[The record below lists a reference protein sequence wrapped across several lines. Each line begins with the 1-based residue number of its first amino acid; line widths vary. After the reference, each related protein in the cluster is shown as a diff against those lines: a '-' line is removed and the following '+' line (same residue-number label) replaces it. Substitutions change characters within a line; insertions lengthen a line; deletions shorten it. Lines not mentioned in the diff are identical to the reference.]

1 MADHLRL
8 YYGLS
13 VDSSYKTFPV
23 TEETTAA
30 ELLSRANRNLE
41 DSDLRLFLVTL
52 EDNHD
57 RMLQDFERPLLILQR
72 TSRAPFRILLKKPVR
87 KQTHVDENLAVKS
100 VLQGA
105 RVLREGP
112 MKKLGKGTFADR
124 YFLLDEK
131 HFYYARTA
139 KLVHQ
144 EFTLIR
150 LDTAVTRPSEE
161 FGKYSFE
168 LQTPHRTYVLKCNNS
183 EDRQKWFTAVQRQCF
198 IVKEN
203 QLFDNL
209 AKKIIQEERRRSEV
223 ELAQLISCLE
233 FKGLVNFRL
242 GRELI
247 YKFLPASPKIDI
259 LFDIENF
266 KGQKNEEIANEQA
279 RSEV

>member
-8 YYGLS
+8 YYGTS
-13 VDSSYKTFPV
+13 VDSPYKTFPV

-30 ELLSRANRNLE
+30 ELLSRASRNLE
-41 DSDLRLFLVTL
+41 DSDHRLFLVTG
-52 EDNHD
+52 EDNQD
-57 RMLQDFERPLLILQR
+57 RMLQDFERPLLLLR
-72 TSRAPFRILLKKPVR
+72 ASRVPIRILLKKPVR
-87 KQTHVDENLAVKS
+87 QQTHVDENLAVKS

-112 MKKLGKGTFADR
+112 VKKLGKGAFADR

-131 HFYYARTA
+131 HLYYARTA
-139 KLVHQ
+139 KLIQQ

-150 LDTAVTRPSEE
+150 LDTAATRPSEE

-183 EDRQKWFTAVQRQCF
+183 EDKQKWLTAVQRQCF
-198 IVKEN
+198 IVREN
-203 QLFDNL
+203 QLFDSL